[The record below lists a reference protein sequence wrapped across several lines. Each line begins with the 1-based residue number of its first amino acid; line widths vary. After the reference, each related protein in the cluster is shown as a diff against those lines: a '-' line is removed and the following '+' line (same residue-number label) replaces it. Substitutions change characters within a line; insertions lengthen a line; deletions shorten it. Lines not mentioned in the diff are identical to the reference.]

1 MLQNLIYSDI
11 ESYFKNRYP
20 LLMIDV
26 VEEVE
31 PGKYAKGYKNFSN
44 NEWFF
49 PAHFADNPNVPG
61 TILLESMLDM
71 MCMAIL
77 TLPECKGKETADI
90 RINNLLFRNKVV
102 PGQRIDIVANILKWR
117 RGIASGN
124 CECRIG
130 GGKIVCS
137 ADIEIAV
144 PDLMIKMN

>member
-90 RINNLLFRNKVV
+90 RINNLLFRNKVI
-102 PGQRIDIVANILKWR
+102 PGQRMDIVANISKWR

-124 CECRIG
+124 SECRID
-130 GGKIVCS
+130 GKIVCS

>member
-1 MLQNLIYSDI
+1 MLQNLTYSDI
-11 ESYFKNRYP
+11 ESFFKNRYP

-31 PGKYAKGYKNFSN
+31 PGQYAKGYKNFSN

-61 TILLESMLDM
+61 SILLESMLDM

-90 RINNLLFRNKVV
+90 RINNLMFRNKVV
-102 PGQRIDIVANILKWR
+102 PGQRIDIVANVLKWK

>member
-1 MLQNLIYSDI
+1 MIKNLTYSDM
-11 ESYFKNRYP
+11 ELYFKNRYP

-31 PGKYAKGYKNFSN
+31 PGQYAKGYKNFSN

-61 TILLESMLDM
+61 SILLESMLDM
-71 MCMAIL
+71 ICMAIL

-90 RINNLLFRNKVV
+90 RINNLIFRYKVV
-102 PGQRIDIVANILKWR
+102 PGQRLDINATITKWR
-117 RGIASGN
+117 RGIATGS
-124 CECRIG
+124 CECHVN
-130 GGKIVCS
+130 GKLTCS

>member
-130 GGKIVCS
+130 GGQNY
-137 ADIEIAV
+137 
-144 PDLMIKMN
+144 MFGRY

>member
-130 GGKIVCS
+130 GAKSYVRQILKLQYQ
-137 ADIEIAV
+137 I
-144 PDLMIKMN
+144 